1 MRLLVVED
9 NEKLASL
16 MKKLLSESG
25 FAVDCMVTA
34 DEAVSAFQL
43 AEYDLVVLDL
53 SLFDK
58 DGTEVLKSLRK
69 AGHSTPVLV
78 ATARADVT
86 QRVQLLNMGADDYIV
101 KPFSLDELLARV
113 RALLRR
119 PKQIAG
125 SVLALGNLMLDTA
138 AMTLKV
144 DGNVVELP
152 RRSSAS
158 RPPLPSKVCTE
169 KAAEA
174 PCNAACTA
182 AGSSRS
188 PEVSSTPCCAR
199 RCAFGDF
206 GSRVSTRMRVL
217 FAGRS
222 AATVAPPCWP
232 VPPVTRTR
240 GFISLVMR
248 MDFLGLSKSLAAR
261 PARSSKWNA
270 RSRLSI

>member
-25 FAVDCMVTA
+25 FAVDCVETA
-34 DEAVSAFQL
+34 DEAVSVFQL

-125 SVLALGNLMLDTA
+125 SVLTLGNLMLDTA

-152 RRSSAS
+152 RREFTVLATLLGANGKLVPKQKLEQMVYSFDNEVTPNAI
-158 RPPLPSKVCTE
+158 E
-169 KAAEA
+169 AA
-174 PCNAACTA
+174 
-182 AGSSRS
+182 
-188 PEVSSTPCCAR
+188 V
-199 RCAFGDF
+199 
-206 GSRVSTRMRVL
+206 
-217 FAGRS
+217 
-222 AATVAPPCWP
+222 
-232 VPPVTRTR
+232 
-240 GFISLVMR
+240 
-248 MDFLGLSKSLAAR
+248 
-261 PARSSKWNA
+261 
-270 RSRLSI
+270 SRLRRRLDSHGASVGITAMRGLGYILREREHANA